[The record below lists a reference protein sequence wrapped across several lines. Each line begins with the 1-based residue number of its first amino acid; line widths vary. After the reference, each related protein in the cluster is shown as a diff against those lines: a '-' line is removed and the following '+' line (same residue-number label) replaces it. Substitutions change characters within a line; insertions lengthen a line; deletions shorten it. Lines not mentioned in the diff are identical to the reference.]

1 MPGGQYL
8 VKSTTSCNVPDM
20 WIGHGVRNSNKI
32 QTETSS
38 SVSQLVC
45 FTGGERHT
53 VISNT
58 SDENNST
65 TPANDE
71 TSSFVEYFIR
81 TYIDR

>member
-1 MPGGQYL
+1 MYVPG
-8 VKSTTSCNVPDM
+8 M

-32 QTETSS
+32 QTDTSS

-53 VISNT
+53 EISNT
-58 SDENNST
+58 DKNNST
-65 TPANDE
+65 TSANDE